1 MIIIFLLWHTLE
13 KTHEEYMESLPAD
26 LTLKEVD
33 SYDYLMQIDIASADG
48 NIYPVMVPKDYNAD
62 G

>member
-1 MIIIFLLWHTLE
+1 
-13 KTHEEYMESLPAD
+13 MESLPAD